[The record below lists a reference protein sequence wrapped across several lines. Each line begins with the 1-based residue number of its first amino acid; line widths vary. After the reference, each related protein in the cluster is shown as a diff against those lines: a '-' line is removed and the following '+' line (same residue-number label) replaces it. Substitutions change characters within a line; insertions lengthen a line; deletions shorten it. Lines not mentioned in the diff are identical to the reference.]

1 MIASISYFKIFR
13 AELEAQIEI
22 LRETQRKYNGLLRLS
37 SQLTAQLAAAGASQ
51 RALGEAFAELAQKSP
66 ELQNQLVFLNLL
78 DGF

>member
-1 MIASISYFKIFR
+1 MILNIYY

-37 SQLTAQLAAAGASQ
+37 SQLTAQLSAAGASQ

-66 ELQNQLVFLNLL
+66 ELQNQLVFFLNLL
-78 DGF
+78 SGF